1 MEVQFTLE
9 QRFSIAK
16 FNLEVENMSEQ
27 QAKEFLKNLYQQML
41 IQETMYK
48 ELVKQQWGFVQP

>member
-1 MEVQFTLE
+1 
-9 QRFSIAK
+9 
-16 FNLEVENMSEQ
+16 MSEQ